1 MEKKI
6 TNEGV
11 SYYQLTETTK
21 DALVARAQKAYDWQ
35 HELNMLVYNVNTGK
49 YVTFLN
55 RKHPNICTS
64 LITATIAIGSNV
76 EDVANALING
86 TEIEGK
92 DGNAVATYRIDFLEG
107 VFLEKEMPNGRK
119 TTDTYYRTIEQAARN
134 LGINR
139 NDIDALLRGNDK
151 SHQIELEGQEGKH
164 FLTRCWTIS
173 DRSYKASVNKLLKN
187 VEVVK

>member
-1 MEKKI
+1 MKKKI
-6 TNEGV
+6 TNDGV
-11 SYYQLTETTK
+11 SYNQIKETTR
-21 DALVARAQKAYDWQ
+21 DALIARAKKAYDWE
-35 HELNMLVYNVNTGK
+35 HELYMFVYNVDDDR
-49 YVTFLN
+49 YVQFYPSAPTL
-55 RKHPNICTS
+55 RS
-64 LITATIAIGSNV
+64 VSVAIGRSV

-92 DGNAVATYRIDFLEG
+92 DGNAVATSYRIDFLEG

-151 SHQIELEGQEGKH
+151 THQIELEGQEGKH
-164 FLTRCWTIS
+164 FLTRCWTVGE
-173 DRSYKASVNKLLKN
+173 RSYKRSLSILLKN
-187 VEVVK
+187 VEVV